1 MCAASMIAVGTSHG
15 FILVFDSMQIL
26 RWCHEVDVEQSSV
39 SALDFSGDC
48 SRLLAGYASGN
59 ILMFDVSDGK
69 VLRTMTDVHTPSTA
83 VLHIKVGDCPVICS
97 RPAVRSHKEKTF

>member
-1 MCAASMIAVGTSHG
+1 MIAVGTSHG

-69 VLRTMTDVHTPSTA
+69 VLRTMIDVHTPSTA
-83 VLHIKVGDCPVICS
+83 VLHIKVGDPSYLLFVDN
-97 RPAVRSHKEKTF
+97 EKLVF